1 MKELI
6 RNSPRLGRTPLRDT
20 TQTVTKV
27 KAIATPGT
35 NAAAVKRV
43 AVPVKG
49 KGRKRSASENW
60 LEHVPSSTVENGK
73 KTSEPSFP
81 HSLPPLSLCRWCFT
95 ATTEE
100 ETHRQH
106 S

>member
-1 MKELI
+1 MHKLSRYPVKILLAMWYLFERMSYFKVKELI

-73 KTSEPSFP
+73 KTK
-81 HSLPPLSLCRWCFT
+81 
-95 ATTEE
+95 
-100 ETHRQH
+100 
-106 S
+106 